1 MQPVE
6 TMKGCAAAGSQSP
19 GQGRGQGV
27 LQSSHRQSDV
37 AQSLRAP
44 GKADNQPRLVHILR
58 AFSGVGLLQLHS
70 RILLNTP
77 VRRGHHC
84 LMKQRPRERKLGSHL
99 HLQPVCPQLRPLWD
113 AFRGQ
118 TPLLCGRLQALTT
131 PRISGLCP

>member
-44 GKADNQPRLVHILR
+44 GKADSQGLPTSSEHSLVSGS
-58 AFSGVGLLQLHS
+58 FSYIPGS
-70 RILLNTP
+70 SSILL
-77 VRRGHHC
+77 
-84 LMKQRPRERKLGSHL
+84 
-99 HLQPVCPQLRPLWD
+99 
-113 AFRGQ
+113 
-118 TPLLCGRLQALTT
+118 
-131 PRISGLCP
+131 